1 MAFYQKMLPIYLW
14 TLLLVFIC
22 SIAASELVR
31 ANSGVPASSGNAEL
45 PTIVL
50 DPGHGGE
57 DGGAVSP
64 NGLRE
69 SDLNLEISLRTG
81 DLLRFLGFPVI
92 LTRETDRSIC
102 DPGAASVSEKKVSD
116 LKNRVRLTEET
127 PNALL
132 LSIHQNM
139 FPEAKYYGAQVFYA
153 KTSGSQTLAE
163 ELQALCGSRLDVTN
177 RRKAKEAEA
186 IYLLQHISCPG
197 VLVECGFLSNPEEE
211 RKLQTADYQKKLAAV
226 LAAGLTEYLSGTAH
240 S

>member
-31 ANSGVPASSGNAEL
+31 ANSGVPASSRSADL

-102 DPGAASVSEKKVSD
+102 DLLKVR
-116 LKNRVRLTEET
+116 N
-127 PNALL
+127 LL
-132 LSIHQNM
+132 GN
-139 FPEAKYYGAQVFYA
+139 
-153 KTSGSQTLAE
+153 SQ
-163 ELQALCGSRLDVTN
+163 
-177 RRKAKEAEA
+177 
-186 IYLLQHISCPG
+186 IM
-197 VLVECGFLSNPEEE
+197 
-211 RKLQTADYQKKLAAV
+211 
-226 LAAGLTEYLSGTAH
+226 
-240 S
+240 